1 MSSLRLA
8 LKLSMVEAPAGSV
21 QSKSEENEE
30 TYNALEK
37 QAQKRKRKMSAG
49 GGDDQ
54 QTSSADTGDMAFN
67 LMWIWITIQFIRLLL
82 QNKYPKNASDYT
94 MWYNPSF
101 KPCVSAINFF
111 LSTISIYPLHIINY
125 SALF

>member
-54 QTSSADTGDMAFN
+54 QTSSADTGEMAFN
-67 LMWIWITIQFIRLLL
+67 LI
-82 QNKYPKNASDYT
+82 
-94 MWYNPSF
+94 
-101 KPCVSAINFF
+101 
-111 LSTISIYPLHIINY
+111 
-125 SALF
+125 